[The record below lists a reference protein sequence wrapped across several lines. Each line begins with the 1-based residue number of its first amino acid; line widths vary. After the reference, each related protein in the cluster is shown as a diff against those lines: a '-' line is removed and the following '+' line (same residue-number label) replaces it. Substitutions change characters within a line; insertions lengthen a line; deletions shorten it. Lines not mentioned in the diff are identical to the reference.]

1 MEVTTFLEIDLR
13 RQGIVPILEAV
24 QCDTGRTV
32 KCYMSGITEGA
43 KSARVYCIK
52 PSGKETYTEGKIVN
66 ENCIVFEIK
75 KQMIAEEGTAICQLH
90 LMDGEEVITSFEFG
104 IKVKKNRIAESNIT
118 SSDDYEALIKL
129 LAELEKYKELMITK
143 EGHILSAE
151 DKFGTSFEKNLLNIS
166 LTEELSPAHKR
177 AYFSV
182 TAENATTWKNLPS
195 GFMRGNVVIG
205 VREVFWRNTAH
216 VMVKVTEL
224 FPDYGKQ
231 YINLYNNGKWGQ
243 WIVKSDDRIGMH
255 ILTADDIVGNNFD
268 KNFLMVSL
276 QDKFSSKNKRAYFS
290 IKQSEFS
297 SWANIPPGM
306 KQGEATIIGVRD
318 VYWRN
323 SGCALVKVTEFYP
336 SAGKQYLNMYNAD
349 KWMGWQTVHT
359 EKNSVTKT
367 MMANQQVNSTQLVP
381 TSAIVYSMNQS
392 LINVEKGLGALSIGF
407 STGTVNGEAVNG
419 VRGGYV
425 IVGEWVFVDVKFNL
439 TNSYKDTVILRGLP
453 VPENDKTA
461 LNAAN
466 LSATRT
472 AFGIIKSN
480 GDLEWHDSQQPAKGN
495 ECSISGVYKKV

>member
-151 DKFGTSFEKNLLNIS
+151 DKFGTSFEKDLLNIS
-166 LTEELSPAHKR
+166 LTEELSPTHKR

-367 MMANQQVNSTQLVP
+367 MMANQHVNDVNKVP
-381 TSAIVYSMNQS
+381 TSALVYYMQQTITDLENE
-392 LINVEKGLGALSIGF
+392 LKGDNSWKSYTDNGWTVKYRKITQKQMRIEAKKTSNGNNEAH
-407 STGTVNGEAVNG
+407 TGNLEIAGLPFTPAYDQRITCIMQVSGT
-419 VRGGYV
+419 
-425 IVGEWVFVDVKFNL
+425 IVGYGYA
-439 TNSYKDTVILRGLP
+439 T
-453 VPENDKTA
+453 
-461 LNAAN
+461 
-466 LSATRT
+466 LSANKGMYLFS
-472 AFGIIKSN
+472 APYGNSVEYICFGEIEI
-480 GDLEWHDSQQPAKGN
+480 
-495 ECSISGVYKKV
+495 